1 MVEVTS
7 QAQLIIGIITFVVFS
22 ISIIKTMKNISST
35 NYDGD
40 TIINLDRVSE
50 KKRINK
56 NPNKLYLSYLF
67 KIILKSDECTGNTM
81 VI

>member
-35 NYDGD
+35 NDDGD
-40 TIINLDRVSE
+40 TTINLDRVSE

-56 NPNKLYLSYLF
+56 
-67 KIILKSDECTGNTM
+67 KIS
-81 VI
+81 